1 MCRSSKP
8 YRNSYRLIQNVKKI
22 EERKGEA
29 NKTRRKLMRNEL
41 QFYLIS
47 FIVFYCVSGVYSKE
61 RRMPIEKREN
71 DARPALN
78 KCQEG
83 SRQRTPASAFGCLGK
98 RPNRRK
104 ISIGSPRLWS
114 WDDELFDLILI
125 NETITGNALIRRHCF
140 RGWIFAQKIFANLQT
155 EFQNARRAQIVLA
168 NRPKCNRG

>member
-1 MCRSSKP
+1 
-8 YRNSYRLIQNVKKI
+8 
-22 EERKGEA
+22 
-29 NKTRRKLMRNEL
+29 MRNEL

-83 SRQRTPASAFGCLGK
+83 SRQRTPKSAFGCLGK

-104 ISIGSPRLWS
+104 ISLGSPRLWS
-114 WDDELFDLILI
+114 
-125 NETITGNALIRRHCF
+125 
-140 RGWIFAQKIFANLQT
+140 
-155 EFQNARRAQIVLA
+155 
-168 NRPKCNRG
+168 